1 VIKINKLQ
9 SSVRF
14 GYESGD
20 GSDFV
25 ESRRFAC
32 PKRCGYVFPMILFA
46 TLAVGLFIVTLTQFQ
61 SSTRL
66 KYQHLNDYQSAFNIA
81 YSALVEILADIQK
94 KQWSNRVFKAGPV
107 DRSAALFGGNF
118 ELRVSDHATLE
129 HTFNTRI
136 RVTYKN
142 KRYLFYWRLKYNP
155 SLLDFTQLFV
165 PVYYEDFANPD
176 NLPFNP
182 DDIDSVVDQK
192 IKDRED
198 NQPKVDEI
206 AKKVKTSPSIEEAL
220 KKVGIDNEQ
229 VKSSGEQ
236 RPPAAVVSLPKAD
249 LPLKELAM
257 LVEDVAP
264 NVTPVIKELRFG
276 GDVAALTDAQK
287 LLLDNLAEILTAR
300 PDMKIELRGHATG
313 VVGTVEGNMLISIE
327 RAQNV
332 ANYLE
337 SLGISADRM
346 TVKGLGQSQPI
357 ASNETFEGRA
367 RNRRVEFVFKE
378 TAD

>member
-1 VIKINKLQ
+1 
-9 SSVRF
+9 
-14 GYESGD
+14 
-20 GSDFV
+20 
-25 ESRRFAC
+25 
-32 PKRCGYVFPMILFA
+32 MILFA